1 MIAKK
6 YVFLVRV
13 RVGSSLFLISFPF
26 FAVVGC
32 NEIYVSRY
40 RGNNLPSCGKTF
52 KTACKTIA
60 LATTQAQWNDTIYI
74 DGIETSRDPYPCSSL
89 TSHPEGI
96 NVNKSLFFKR
106 YGIDEAVLRCL
117 STRPMIFDG
126 RNVTERAV
134 VIRLEGLTFFNSH
147 VIVRKCSLYV
157 ENCLFKDAISFPSA
171 TAVVHFESLED
182 QLSLTIRTSTFS
194 NNGYPCIYFLGS
206 TPKIEVYNTTFI
218 NNTAIGRSTSYK
230 WVDLGVFMVL
240 LPTKQ
245 VQYPGAFVTFTNTSF
260 MKNTAPLGGCI
271 QLEGIVSSGSE
282 NRNIVKGRREHKDRR
297 STKDVN
303 IFSQTLYCA
312 MHKGRQSSA
321 KEYLSIRVSEGTF
334 TNNLGRAM
342 TITIVSGGNI
352 SIVRSHFVNN
362 SSPIGGA
369 IFLYEITKLLLHI
382 ENSTFVGNSA
392 PSTGS
397 AIYADELASLVC
409 AVLVRNVLFLRNV
422 IAGND
427 SSDAN
432 GGTLTIEQPYNLTV
446 LLEDVSFMY
455 NTATVGSSSLY
466 VNAECFQN
474 IRIVDSSF
482 IGNSQN
488 ERFSYGWAVA
498 RIVSVYLNCSI
509 NRTIISG
516 NFAKARVNNL
526 KVEGRPIHFFV
537 ISNGLGQIDI
547 NGIQYKNNT
556 GSGIYIQVDNVDA
569 SVNSTIISVQNSQ
582 FEDNELFSLN
592 VKAGINILMQMKRIV
607 FRGNKFVSSYFSSAP
622 LFFLSSLTQGNQVT
636 VTMEDILFEKNTAP
650 GRILFFQ
657 LPPDQQNLHSCSNL
671 KWYYSNHLR
680 LTNVTFRE
688 NNAVNSSVL
697 RFESGWNVLSNCQ
710 FVDNL
715 AVYTVFVAE
724 SSTKLELIDTS
735 FEKGPQWTFMS
746 PFKFRGFIYYA
757 SHGPIKMKNT
767 TLNAEPFQDVD
778 AYFMVT
784 GSSLAHIDNSSI
796 IQCPIGTLQSLQN
809 FTHPRLVSNV
819 YCDPTVY
826 ETVAQSFIFSCK
838 RCSPGFYSIEP
849 FGKTCRPCPYG
860 GNCTNNI
867 AAKPT
872 FWGFPSLSYHGSV
885 SFRQCPMDYCCPYQN
900 ISCEYNNQR
909 YLASGCSGNRTG
921 FLCGTCK
928 PGFTETLF
936 SAQCRESNECKDYWF
951 WPVALFYSFTF
962 GFFLLWKSPII
973 SFVKRLLPWA
983 RHLQTRHSAGDSA
996 SNGGGYIKVIFY
1008 FCQVASLV
1016 FVSRDTEMHLVES
1029 YLLFPVIGW
1038 FDFKAIS
1045 SNEGLICPWSKL
1057 TVALKMFLQASQV
1070 FAVFSGLLIIFFLH
1084 GAVRKFQRK
1093 SPVFPPL
1100 DQYLAATTECFLL
1113 GYSTLAQTAFKAL
1126 NCVPIQSSSR
1136 FFYDGNIQCW
1146 QWWQKLCGVY
1156 IAVFI
1161 VPFVFVLY
1169 RGSKLLHANVITTK
1183 RFFYACMFPLPFAI
1197 GWMVSW
1203 RKIPLNEAETYHGSR
1218 DEEQLPL
1225 LPPDRSTRESPTYH
1239 GSRDEE
1245 QLPLLPPDRST
1256 QKSPSDPTA
1265 EVIYGPFKKRNDGQ
1279 GSGAVYWE
1287 SVLIGRRLMLICLH
1301 TFIVF
1306 PFIRIVC
1313 LSVACAFILAHHLWK
1328 KPFKDPRVN
1337 LGETASLTALLV
1349 LAVINMAEVTFA
1361 INGGI
1366 SEQER
1371 ICLIVLNVV
1380 EVIILGTVPV
1390 ACFLLI
1396 MISVLWQLLKF
1407 CKLCWIS
1414 FCRIFV
1420 KTS

>member
-1 MIAKK
+1 M
-6 YVFLVRV
+6 FL
-13 RVGSSLFLISFPF
+13 FF

-40 RGNNLPSCGKTF
+40 HGNNLPSCGKTI
-52 KTACKTIA
+52 KTACKTIT

-74 DGIETSRDPYPCSSL
+74 DGTETSRDPYPCSSL

-96 NVNKSLFFKR
+96 YVNKSLFFKR
-106 YGIDEAVLRCL
+106 YGKDEAVLRCS
-117 STRPMIFDG
+117 STRQMIFDG
-126 RNVTERAV
+126 RNITERAV
-134 VIRLEGLTFFNSH
+134 VIRLEGLTFVNSH
-147 VIVRKCSLYV
+147 VTVRKCSLYV
-157 ENCLFKDAISFPSA
+157 ENCLFKDAISFPNA
-171 TAVVHFESLED
+171 TAVVHFESFED

-206 TPKIEVYNTTFI
+206 RPKIEVYDTTFI
-218 NNTAIGRSTSYK
+218 NNTAIGRSTSYN
-230 WVDLGVFMVL
+230 WVDLSVFMVL
-240 LPTKQ
+240 LPTQQ

-271 QLEGIVSSGSE
+271 QLEGIVSSRSE
-282 NRNIVKGRREHKDRR
+282 NKKIVRGLGGHKDRR

-303 IFSQTLYCA
+303 IFSQTLNSTK
-312 MHKGRQSSA
+312 HKGRQSSA
-321 KEYLSIRVSEGTF
+321 KEFLSIRVSEGTF

-352 SIVRSHFVNN
+352 SIVRSDFVNN

-369 IFLYEITKLLLHI
+369 ILLYEITKLLLHI
-382 ENSTFVGNSA
+382 ESSKFVGNSA

-397 AIYADELASLVC
+397 AIYVGELASLQVC
-409 AVLVRNVLFLRNV
+409 SVLVRKVLFLGNV

-427 SSDAN
+427 SSGAY

-455 NTATVGSSSLY
+455 NSATVGSSSLY
-466 VNAECFQN
+466 VNGNFQN
-474 IRIVDSSF
+474 ITIVNSSF

-488 ERFSYGWAVA
+488 ERFSYGWAVS
-498 RIVSVYLNCSI
+498 RIVSYHLSCSI
-509 NRTIISG
+509 NRTVISG
-516 NFAKARVNNL
+516 NFAKARVNNPI
-526 KVEGRPIHFFV
+526 VEGRPIHFFV

-547 NGIQYKNNT
+547 NGLQYKNNT
-556 GSGIYIQVDNVDA
+556 GSGIYIQVDNMDA
-569 SVNSTIISVQNSQ
+569 SVSLQNSQ
-582 FEDNELFSLN
+582 FEDNELFSLTI
-592 VKAGINILMQMKRIV
+592 KAGQKNILQMKRIV

-622 LFFLSSLTQGNQVT
+622 LFFLSSLAQGNQVI
-636 VTMEDILFEKNTAP
+636 MEDTLFEKNTAP
-650 GRILFFQ
+650 GRIVFFQ
-657 LPPDQQNLHSCSNL
+657 LPPDQQDPHSCNTQ
-671 KWYYSNHLR
+671 KWCYSNHLR

-688 NNAVNSSVL
+688 NNAVNSTVL

-710 FVDNL
+710 FVDNF
-715 AVYTVFVAE
+715 AVYTVFAGE
-724 SSTKLELIDTS
+724 SSTYLELIDTS
-735 FEKGPQWTFMS
+735 FKKHPQWTFMS

-757 SHGPIKMKNT
+757 SDGPIKMKNT
-767 TLNAEPFQDVD
+767 TLNAEPFQDID

-784 GSSLAHIDNSSI
+784 GSSLAHIDNSSS

-809 FTHPRLVSNV
+809 FTHPRLVSNA

-826 ETVAQSFIFSCK
+826 ETMAQFFIFSCE

-860 GNCTNNI
+860 GNCTSNI

-872 FWGFPSLSYHGSV
+872 FWGFPSLSYLGSV
-885 SFRQCPMDYCCPYQN
+885 SFRQCPMDYCCPYHN
-900 ISCEYNNQR
+900 ISCQYNNQR

-921 FLCGTCK
+921 FLCGACK

-936 SAQCRESNECKDYWF
+936 SAHCRESNECKDYWF
-951 WPVALFYSFTF
+951 WPVALFYSFAF

-983 RHLQTRHSAGDSA
+983 RSLQARHSAGDSA

-1045 SNEGLICPWSKL
+1045 SNEGLICPWSGL

-1070 FAVFSGLLIIFFLH
+1070 FAVFSSLLIIFLLH

-1113 GYSTLAQTAFKAL
+1113 GYSTLARTAFKAL
-1126 NCVPIQSSSR
+1126 NCVPIQSTSR

-1203 RKIPLNEAETYHGSR
+1203 RKIPLNEAETYHVSH
-1218 DEEQLPL
+1218 DEQRLPL
-1225 LPPDRSTRESPTYH
+1225 LPPDRSTRESP
-1239 GSRDEE
+1239 
-1245 QLPLLPPDRST
+1245 P
-1256 QKSPSDPTA
+1256 DPTA
-1265 EVIYGPFKKRNDGQ
+1265 QVIYGPFKKRNDGQ

-1313 LSVACAFILAHHLWK
+1313 LSVACAFILAHHMWK
-1328 KPFKDPRVN
+1328 KPFKDPCVN
-1337 LGETASLTALLV
+1337 HGETASLTALLV
-1349 LAVINMAEVTFA
+1349 LTVINMAEVTFA
-1361 INGGI
+1361 INGAI

-1390 ACFLLI
+1390 SCFLLI